1 MINNLTNKCSCWT
14 LNFGRTASM
23 KSLLPSVRLSARLSV
38 RPSLSFLKI
47 GSLVLSDIVHDDI
60 WPLYLVT
67 DEARFLKKKFFC
79 DPNLGPGPKW
89 DFSSFSWVWIRII
102 SFPWNWIQWQL
113 ATMTNIDKRL
123 NPTKKNFWAQIWAR
137 RAKIGRKLDFLL
149 FCQVWFT
156 SYAWNFIQW

>member
-1 MINNLTNKCSCWT
+1 MFLLDARLWSDSVHEVT
-14 LNFGRTASM
+14 LAVC
-23 KSLLPSVRLSARLSV
+23 PSVRPSFRPSA

-123 NPTKKNFWAQIWAR
+123 NPTKKKFLGPNLGQTSQNR
-137 RAKIGRKLDFLL
+137 SKIRFFAILSSL
-149 FCQVWFT
+149 VH
-156 SYAWNFIQW
+156 

>member
-1 MINNLTNKCSCWT
+1 MFLLDAKLWSDSVHEVT
-14 LNFGRTASM
+14 LAVC
-23 KSLLPSVRLSARLSV
+23 PSV
-38 RPSLSFLKI
+38 RPSFRPSVSKFSQDWIISFIWYCAWWYLTI
-47 GSLVLSDIVHDDI
+47 VSSDWRSQIF
-60 WPLYLVT
+60 
-67 DEARFLKKKFFC
+67 EKKFFC

-137 RAKIGRKLDFLL
+137 RAKISRKLDFLL